1 MAKKPTY
8 EELEQRV
15 KEIEKEAVDLSQT
28 EEALRES
35 TRRLE
40 LAYDQSIMY
49 AQQLNEEIAVR
60 KRAQRALQKAHD
72 ELEEQVE
79 ERTAELVRTT
89 EQLKVE
95 LTERKRAEEALIQR
109 EAALQVRTSELEEVN
124 SALRVLLK
132 RREEDKIELEEKVL
146 LNIKEVIVPYV
157 EKLKKSR
164 LDAKHMAYLSILESN
179 LNDIVS
185 PFAHKLS
192 SKYLS
197 LTPAEIRTAHL
208 VKDGRTTKEIAGLL
222 NVSTKTVEFHRD
234 NIRKKIGIK
243 NKKANL
249 RTHLL
254 SVQ

>member
-1 MAKKPTY
+1 MDFLDEANRSILKEQMSKRRKGKIEPYEITWTRKDGRKTPTIMSPKAFFDS
-8 EELEQRV
+8 EGQFKGSFAVITDITDRKLAEQ
-15 KEIEKEAVDLSQT
+15 
-28 EEALRES
+28 ALRE
-35 TRRLE
+35 
-40 LAYDQSIMY
+40 
-49 AQQLNEEIAVR
+49 
-60 KRAQRALQKAHD
+60 
-72 ELEEQVE
+72 
-79 ERTAELVRTT
+79 
-89 EQLKVE
+89 
-95 LTERKRAEEALIQR
+95 R
-109 EAALQVRTSELEEVN
+109 EATLKIRTHELEEVN

-132 RREEDKIELEEKVL
+132 EREEDKGKLEEKVL

-254 SVQ
+254 SIQ